1 MEFSVGDFAE
11 QLMAEESKSPQK
23 PSNPHAGFLSPA
35 VNDGPDISEIDVP
48 VDFVSSIVEGKDPV
62 VEEAPVVNQVPQEE
76 KLEEEPVE
84 KPSSDILVEIRDLL
98 LELKGMITEQTSV
111 GSIGVG
117 VQKPLGKEEEEE
129 DEDSSMERKLKD
141 ILRKTR
147 KKTAK

>member
-23 PSNPHAGFLSPA
+23 PSSPHAGFLSPA

-76 KLEEEPVE
+76 KLEEEPVK

-117 VQKPLGKEEEEE
+117 VQKPLGKEEEDE